1 MTTHD
6 TGGLGARIREARDAA
21 GLTQRQLADRL
32 GTVQHVVSGWE
43 TGARAPNVAN
53 LASLATALDV
63 TTDWLLG
70 R

>member
-1 MTTHD
+1 MTTND
-6 TGGLGARIREARDAA
+6 ANVLGARIREARRTA
-21 GLTQRQLADRL
+21 GLTQRELAGLLD
-32 GTVQHVVSGWE
+32 TVQHVVSGWE

-53 LASLATALDV
+53 LVSLASALDV